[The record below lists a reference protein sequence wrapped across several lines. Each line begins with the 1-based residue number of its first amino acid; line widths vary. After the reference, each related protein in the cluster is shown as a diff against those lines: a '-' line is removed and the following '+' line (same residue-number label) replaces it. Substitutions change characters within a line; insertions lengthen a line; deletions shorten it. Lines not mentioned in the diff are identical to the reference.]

1 MEGIFSNVQNTCLN
15 NVGKKKILN
24 CLIDS
29 LNGLNSDLLNYLKY
43 LLKNFKLSDSQFIE
57 ILSGAW
63 TVLDDNGIFFSHI
76 IESYIQD
83 ELPSIFL
90 LDSSGVFDGK
100 SSHGKDSS
108 LMGSIK
114 DPEHQINVIGPL
126 GGANSLRFGCYTVND
141 YGEIFPPIFQMVIGL
156 WKHRLLSGEEK
167 TFTWFQIENSPGID
181 LAHAKDFLT
190 HKTYGVNV
198 GPCGLTSRYTEGIW
212 EKYLFQ
218 GKHEEYDMFLVSKK
232 KRSSPTKKNR
242 KKTKKKK
249 NKFENIFTSI

>member
-1 MEGIFSNVQNTCLN
+1 MEGIFSNFQKTCLDN
-15 NVGKKKILN
+15 TGKKKILN
-24 CLIDS
+24 CLIES

-76 IESYIQD
+76 NESYIQD
-83 ELPSIFL
+83 ELSSILL

-114 DPEHQINVIGPL
+114 DPEHQINVVGPL
-126 GGANSLRFGCYTVND
+126 GGANSLRFGCYTVNEC
-141 YGEIFPPIFQMVIGL
+141 GEIIYPVFQMVVGL
-156 WKHRLLSGEEK
+156 WHHISSLGEEK
-167 TFTWFQIENSPGID
+167 TFTWFQFENSPGID
-181 LAHAKDFLT
+181 LAHAKDFVT
-190 HKTYGVNV
+190 HKLYGVNI

-212 EKYLFQ
+212 ETYLLQ
-218 GKHEEYDMFLVSKK
+218 DKHEGYKMFLVSKK
-232 KRSSPTKKNR
+232 KRSLPKKR
-242 KKTKKKK
+242 SKKKTKKKR
-249 NKFENIFTSI
+249 NKKKHT